1 MEAGRGDLQTFFE
14 HVCMYVSMHACM
26 CVCMYVFPEDDTVS
40 IDIDEVLQQCGS
52 ALDQHFT
59 SIALRLVNKSETVKA
74 LGPLSVSSV
83 ACPEEQSRIVDVI
96 AKHVSG
102 GLT

>member
-1 MEAGRGDLQTFFE
+1 MKKKVNANDLSWTEGRVLQSFAF
-14 HVCMYVSMHACM
+14 CN
-26 CVCMYVFPEDDTVS
+26 VFPEDDTVS

-96 AKHVSG
+96 AKHG
-102 GLT
+102 